1 MAAAFVAA
9 DGFFISY
16 SRSGLLDGM
25 MISFMLWG
33 MVAAVG
39 ARTWKGVIA
48 VGHPDRAF
56 PPR

>member
-1 MAAAFVAA
+1 MAA

-33 MVAAVG
+33 MVAALG
-39 ARTWKGVIA
+39 ARTWRGVLA
-48 VGHPDRAF
+48 AGVLSLLAYAWRK
-56 PPR
+56 RK